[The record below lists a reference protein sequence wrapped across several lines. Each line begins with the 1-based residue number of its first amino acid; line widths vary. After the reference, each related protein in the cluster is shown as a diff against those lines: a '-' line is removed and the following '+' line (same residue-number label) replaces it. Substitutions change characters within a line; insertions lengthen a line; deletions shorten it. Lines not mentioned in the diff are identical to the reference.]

1 MCIYVCTH
9 LLLLYF
15 ELWSESFQSYSFNS
29 PASRE
34 GRTSK
39 PSSDYNTKASRLFL
53 SLKGRAVGQERQFGN
68 DKLGVQKGTESRLPK
83 WLLPIVG
90 GSSVNTSE
98 VTDHTRKEAWNF
110 LAALPGES
118 MYLAWMLWGKADSI
132 FKAGAYRRGGGT
144 PQNQAACF
152 SRAIPT
158 SNARTVSSSKLY
170 QGPRG
175 LVRAQLNK

>member
-1 MCIYVCTH
+1 MGGFQTAGPSALMRRKPVWSHSQHILRRNRRVCECFCFSYMCIYVCMH

-15 ELWSESFQSYSFNS
+15 ELWSESFQSHSFNS
-29 PASRE
+29 PASQE

-39 PSSDYNTKASRLFL
+39 PSSDYNTKGSRLFL

-83 WLLPIVG
+83 WLLPVVG

-98 VTDHTRKEAWNF
+98 VTDHTQREAWNF

-118 MYLAWMLWGKADSI
+118 MCPAWMLWGKDDSI
-132 FKAGAYRRGGGT
+132 FKAGA
-144 PQNQAACF
+144 
-152 SRAIPT
+152 
-158 SNARTVSSSKLY
+158 
-170 QGPRG
+170 
-175 LVRAQLNK
+175 